1 MQRRVIT
8 AADDQTAD
16 KDCHPI
22 EMDAAKDDI
31 WQTGPGR
38 LLAAARA
45 EFLRS
50 RGRFLDRDELERE
63 WEEER
68 LGSRG

>member
-1 MQRRVIT
+1 MPRRIIDPPDAPKARENHSTVE
-8 AADDQTAD
+8 ADATT
-16 KDCHPI
+16 
-22 EMDAAKDDI
+22 DDI
-31 WQTGPGR
+31 WQTRPGR

-45 EFLRS
+45 EFLRA
-50 RGRFLDRDELERE
+50 RGRFLDREELERE